1 MKIFIITKTRSF
13 LSIFL
18 VEKTVLKQLTE
29 KLIEKS
35 SPSQKD
41 EKTEDGKTSTLIRAN
56 HLVLEDASLKVTFIV
71 LPRSRLAKLR
81 TSRISLDLQSESL
94 CVCHGNYCHSCS
106 KCYNR
111 GWRGCQW
118 QALQGLEGL

>member
-41 EKTEDGKTSTLIRAN
+41 EKTEDGKTSTLIKVN
-56 HLVLEDASLKVTFIV
+56 LLVLEDASLKVTFIV
-71 LPRSRLAKLR
+71 LPRSRLANLR
-81 TSRISLDLQSESL
+81 TSRMSLNLQSESF
-94 CVCHGNYCHSCS
+94 CVCHDSYCHSCS
-106 KCYNR
+106 KCCKR